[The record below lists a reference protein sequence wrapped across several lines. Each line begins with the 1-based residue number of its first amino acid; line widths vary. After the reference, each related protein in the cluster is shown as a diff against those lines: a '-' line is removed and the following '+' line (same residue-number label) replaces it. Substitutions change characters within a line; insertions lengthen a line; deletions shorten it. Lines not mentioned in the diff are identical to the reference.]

1 MFLYLVFNFIKFEK
15 IIIEYSEFEL
25 MVFRLPGLNMSVNEL
40 DQKVKSTLD
49 GSKTVM
55 EKTSGSYLDRINSF
69 LEETENEVLKDIL
82 AEKNDEEYEVDVD
95 LSVLPKKE
103 TCEVGENTVRSKL
116 LP

>member
-1 MFLYLVFNFIKFEK
+1 
-15 IIIEYSEFEL
+15 

-55 EKTSGSYLDRINSF
+55 EKTSGSYLDRINSC

-82 AEKNDEEYEVDVD
+82 ADKNEGEYEVDVD
-95 LSVLPKKE
+95 FSALPGKE
-103 TCEVGENTVRSKL
+103 TCDVGENTVMRIVDAFG
-116 LP
+116 